1 MRATTLSREA
11 TRWRTAQL
19 SALHYLLRGETTRAR
34 DLHTTKDRRVEDS
47 DNGDKSMED
56 GKDVVDKIGRDH
68 TNKADGLVHLESFDV
83 GVQEVGQVGGH
94 LGGNS
99 GSVFSL
105 QIQGLC

>member
-1 MRATTLSREA
+1 
-11 TRWRTAQL
+11 
-19 SALHYLLRGETTRAR
+19 
-34 DLHTTKDRRVEDS
+34 
-47 DNGDKSMED
+47 MED